1 MLVRVKVMVVV
12 GEDKQTNKHFLP
24 LFFSLFFSFYFFFD
38 ATDKEEEGNFYRVLA
53 GVSFRW
59 FC

>member
-12 GEDKQTNKHFLP
+12 GEDNKQTNKRFLP

-38 ATDKEEEGNFYRVLA
+38 ATDKEEQGNF
-53 GVSFRW
+53 
-59 FC
+59 

>member
-24 LFFSLFFSFYFFFD
+24 LFFSLFFSFYFFID
-38 ATDKEEEGNFYRVLA
+38 ATDKEEEGNF
-53 GVSFRW
+53 
-59 FC
+59 